1 MATFSETGPYSGHL
15 RLRAQVDV
23 GDPSSSSTS
32 VTVRLRIWVGTDG
45 WNINDD
51 QRVGFS
57 GWKSGGQDFRNNLT
71 SGEKLVVDRSWSH
84 PVGNSST
91 SRHFSASLSGN
102 NATGSSPSVRV
113 NFSVAAKPGSPPS
126 QPRSLSVSDI
136 QSTRATFKWSPPAKT
151 GGLPIL
157 HYQFHWRR
165 DQDDSYN
172 VTNVEGTSRTI
183 ISLERNT
190 VYRCRVRA
198 VNSAGLGDLNSFDA
212 FRTDVE
218 VPAVGLPVEVV
229 DITATSAKITW
240 AISDNGGTS
249 TDRSHVIVSTS
260 SNRDDV
266 GARVHDAES
275 GVILSRDVTGLTRA
289 TRYYYWIRIFN
300 GTYWSNWTQ
309 TRDFTTLRT
318 APTARPVLVFTAPS
332 PTTGLLAWS
341 FTGDTG
347 GSAITGFDW
356 QVASDSDFTSLINSG
371 STVGSVSGSASV
383 SGLTPA
389 SQYFARVRAK
399 NAEGTGP
406 WSAIRSLI
414 APQGVKYWNGTSWV
428 SVPLYYWDGSDWAVP
443 TSIKGRSGG
452 AWVEAS

>member
-23 GDPSSSSTS
+23 GDPGPNTSS

-45 WNINDD
+45 WNISDD

-57 GWKSGGQDFRNNLT
+57 GWKSGGQDFRNNLS
-71 SGEKLVVDRSWSH
+71 SGEVLVIDRSWSH

-91 SRHFSASLSGN
+91 SRYFSASLSGN
-102 NATGSSPSVRV
+102 DATGSSPSVRV
-113 NFSVAAKPGSPPS
+113 NFSVAAKPGSAPS
-126 QPRSLSVSDI
+126 EPRSLSVSEI
-136 QSTRATFKWSPPAKT
+136 TSTSALFKWSPPAKT
-151 GGLPIL
+151 GGLSIL
-157 HYQFHWRR
+157 NYQLHWRR
-165 DQDDSYN
+165 EVDDSYN
-172 VTNVEGTSRTI
+172 TTNVESSPRRL
-183 ISLERNT
+183 ISLSRNT
-190 VYRCRVRA
+190 EYRWRVRA
-198 VNSAGLGDLNSFDA
+198 VNSAGLGDLAAGGTFT
-212 FRTDVE
+212 TDVE
-218 VPAVGLPVEVV
+218 VPAVGLPVEVT
-229 DITATSAKITW
+229 DITATSALITW

-249 TDRSHVIVSTS
+249 TDKSHVIVSTS

-266 GARVHDAES
+266 SARVHDAES
-275 GVILSRDVTGLTRA
+275 GVILSRAVSGLTRA
-289 TRYYYWIRIFN
+289 TTYYYWIRIFN
-300 GTYWSNWTQ
+300 GKYWSNWTQ
-309 TRDFTTLRT
+309 TRSCVTLRT
-318 APTARPVLVFTAPS
+318 APTTRPVLVFSAPS
-332 PTTGLLAWS
+332 PTTGYLAWS
-341 FTGDTG
+341 FSGDNG

-356 QVASDSDFTSLINSG
+356 EVSTVDNFSSTLGSG
-371 STVGSVSGSASV
+371 STGGGTSGSAAI

-399 NAEGTGP
+399 NAEGAGP

-443 TSIKGRSGG
+443 ASIKGRSGG